1 MMKYQQQ
8 ELTARLWVW
17 LLLVML
23 GKITAA
29 VSPSGTC
36 MHACMLIIIFLPT
49 ETINDETTERN
60 RFDTSV

>member
-1 MMKYQQQ
+1 
-8 ELTARLWVW
+8 
-17 LLLVML
+17 ML